1 MTLNQDHI
9 RRLIDLINS
18 SPFFRNLDM
27 KIEEM
32 GIGYSLV
39 VIKLMEKHLSPYGAI
54 QGGVYSS
61 IIDTAAYWAPYA
73 ELEEDKGLISMDV
86 TVHNLASINQGIIL
100 ARGERIKIGKTTC
113 LSQVLVTDEDG
124 RPLAQG
130 SSKLLITQGLQT
142 IPQMV
147 GYEQAKIPPKFI

>member
-1 MTLNQDHI
+1 MKVNAKHI
-9 RRLIDLINS
+9 QELIKLINS
-18 SPFFRNLDM
+18 SPYFQHLAM
-27 KIEEM
+27 TIEDM

-39 VIKLMEKHLSPYGAI
+39 KIDIDNIHLSPYGAI

-73 ELEEDKGLISMDV
+73 ELAEDLGPISMDV
-86 TVHNLASINQGIIL
+86 NVNNMASIKKGIIL
-100 ARGERIKIGKTTC
+100 ARGERIKIGRTTC
-113 LSQVLVTDEDG
+113 LAQVTVTDEDG
-124 RPLAQG
+124 KLLAHG

-147 GYEQAKIPPKFI
+147 GYSADKIPTKFI